1 MIFYYLAIGG
11 LFLIVLTFCIT
22 LIIISNR
29 FCREID
35 RLLIKLSDER
45 RNLNKDG
52 K

>member
-11 LFLIVLTFCIT
+11 LIFIVLIFCIT

-45 RNLNKDG
+45 RKFNING